1 MGTVAVTA
9 EEFAAVPPEVVF
21 DRFGQGTGAGWL
33 FDADCDRLAV
43 GSVVTLRAPLG
54 GGEPVDIHG
63 RISDLRRPVSIT
75 VTHDQPWRGRIRLR
89 FAPASG
95 GTRIRLHSEIDERGL
110 EWLMRRQGLPVPSGA
125 DGGNRI
131 GLLTSKSG
139 PGSLFAAATENVASL
154 ALEEINGDGGVGG
167 RPVDLLVADDATDA
181 ATGVLE
187 AGRLVRSGCRTII
200 VMTTSATFEAV
211 AASLAGSGVLLVE
224 PHMNEGRPENSS
236 RARERLLIR
245 LGERPAA
252 QLAAAAVPLMRS
264 AGGRRWFLAGN
275 DYVWPRA
282 VNAAARAVLPTYGA
296 TLVGERYA
304 PLGTQDFTPVVEAV
318 AASGADVVLNTFV
331 GADGAAF
338 ERQCH
343 AMGLREKALSLG
355 PAMDESTLGR
365 IGTAAAPGI
374 HGISGYFEGLG
385 NERNDSLVARYREA
399 FGPWAPPLSTLSESV
414 FEAIQMWAGAARR
427 ARSTDPLQVADEM
440 RVGRFELPRGTVTLD
455 GSDHVRQRLY
465 LAEAQGST
473 FGCVYPVGAPG

>member
-1 MGTVAVTA
+1 MGVVAVTA
-9 EEFAAVPPEVVF
+9 EEFVAVPPEVVF
-21 DRFGQGTGAGWL
+21 DRFGRGSGAGWL
-33 FDADCDRLAV
+33 FDADCDRPVV
-43 GSVVTLRAPLG
+43 GAVVTLRAPLG
-54 GGEPVDIHG
+54 GTAPVDIHG
-63 RISDLRRPVSIT
+63 RISEVRRPHSLT
-75 VTHDQPWRGRIRLR
+75 VTHAQPWRGRIRLR
-89 FAPASG
+89 FTAAPG

-110 EWLMRRQGLPVPSGA
+110 EWLMRRQGLPVRSGTA
-125 DGGNRI
+125 GGNRL

-211 AASLAGSGVLLVE
+211 SASLADSGVLLVE
-224 PHMNEGRPENSS
+224 PHMNEGGRE
-236 RARERLLIR
+236 ERLRIR

-252 QLAAAAVPLMRS
+252 QLAAAAAPLMRS

-282 VNAAARAVLPTYGA
+282 VNAAARAVLPAHGA

-304 PLGTQDFTPVVEAV
+304 PLGTQDFTPLIEAV

-343 AMGLREKALSLG
+343 AMGLRETALSLG
-355 PAMDESTLGR
+355 PAMDESTLERVGA
-365 IGTAAAPGI
+365 AAAPGI
-374 HGISGYFEGLG
+374 HGVSGYFQGLG
-385 NERNDSLVARYREA
+385 TERNDLLVTRYREA

-414 FEAIQMWAGAARR
+414 FEAIHLWAGAARR
-427 ARSTDPLQVADEM
+427 TRSTDPLQVADEM

-455 GSDHVRQRLY
+455 GSDLVQQRLY
-465 LAEAQGST
+465 LAEARGAM
-473 FGCVYPVGAPG
+473 FDRVYPVGAAG